1 MRARLLSILVLLLIP
16 IGAIGADVSEG
27 SAAEQ
32 EIRGALTRWVLAA
45 NRGDWKEALKVW
57 APDLVGWYPGEPD
70 TTYQREAE
78 NATRATTPR
87 AIYEVDVTEVMV
99 SGPLAVVRDIWTFT
113 TPMPTGKPTV
123 VRLKS
128 FEIWAQQPDG
138 AWKINRWISAPEP
151 AK

>member
-1 MRARLLSILVLLLIP
+1 MRPRLLSILVLLLMP
-16 IGAIGADVSEG
+16 IGVIGADVSDR

-32 EIRGALTRWVLAA
+32 EIRGALNRWVLAA

-57 APDLVGWYPGEPD
+57 APDLIGWYPGEPD
-70 TTYQREAE
+70 ATYQRETE
-78 NATRATTPR
+78 NATRVTTPR
-87 AIYEVDVTEVMV
+87 TIYEVDVKEVMV

-113 TPMPTGKPTV
+113 TPMATGKPTV
-123 VRLKS
+123 ERLKS
-128 FEIWAQQPDG
+128 FEIWRQQPDG